1 MRIAAFIT
9 LFGAILYIST
19 CCISPS
25 EARNANLHSQQ
36 LYLTYDI
43 FVGGFHSGQIDLSV
57 KFEEN
62 NYELF
67 AITKSAG
74 LIDYLV
80 GFRSYAQT
88 RGKKDNE
95 KLSPISHHVNNLWT
109 GDIRFVRMGYIN
121 PTLKFRGPEFTII
134 HPPPEVD
141 DREIVPDDVRRNT
154 IDPLSAALRASFSS
168 KEQGDHL
175 SCADSIPVFD
185 GRRRY
190 DLVFKDAGTE
200 VIDGP
205 YYDGDTRKCL
215 ASIRRIVGFSRNP
228 FLPRSKD
235 LEGGEIWFADL
246 VPGWPPVPVRFK
258 TDIGLGNAFVHL
270 TSHELR

>member
-9 LFGAILYIST
+9 LFGAIFHIST
-19 CCISPS
+19 CCVSPS
-25 EARNANLHSQQ
+25 EARNTNVYSQQ
-36 LYLTYDI
+36 LHLTYDI

-109 GDIRFVRMGYIN
+109 GEFRFVRMGYIN
-121 PTLKFRGPEFTII
+121 PAQKFRGPEYTVI

-141 DREIVPDDVRRNT
+141 DRETVSEAVRRNT
-154 IDPLSAALRASFSS
+154 IDPLSAALRASLSS
-168 KEQGDHL
+168 KEQADRL
-175 SCADSIPVFD
+175 SCQDSIPVFD

-190 DLVFKDAGTE
+190 DLVFEDAGTE

-205 YYDGDTRKCL
+205 YYDGATRKCL
-215 ASIRRIVGFSRNP
+215 ASIQRIIGFSRDP

-235 LEGGEIWFADL
+235 LEGGEIWFANL

-258 TDIGLGNAFVHL
+258 ADVGLGNAFVHL
-270 TSHELR
+270 TGHELR